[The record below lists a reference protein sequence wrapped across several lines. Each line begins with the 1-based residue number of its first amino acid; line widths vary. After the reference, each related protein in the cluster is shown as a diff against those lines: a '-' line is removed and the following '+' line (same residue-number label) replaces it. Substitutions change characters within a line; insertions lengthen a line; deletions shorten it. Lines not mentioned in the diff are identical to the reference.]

1 MLLECVRRRV
11 RAERVS
17 RRHPTTQE
25 AFDALSEGRCLYA
38 APGRNC
44 SSKPRSTGLRD
55 DLDDSNILVCRGHY
69 GALRNMEARRLD
81 ELEQGLIQAFAET
94 GRFR

>member
-1 MLLECVRRRV
+1 MLLERLRRRV

-17 RRHPTTQE
+17 RRHPTAQE
-25 AFDALSEGRCLYA
+25 AFDALSDGRCLYA

-55 DLDDSNILVCRGHY
+55 DLDGSNVLVCKGHY
-69 GALRNMEARRLD
+69 GALRNMDARRLD
-81 ELEQGLIQAFAET
+81 ELERDLTRAFA
-94 GRFR
+94 GRRAA